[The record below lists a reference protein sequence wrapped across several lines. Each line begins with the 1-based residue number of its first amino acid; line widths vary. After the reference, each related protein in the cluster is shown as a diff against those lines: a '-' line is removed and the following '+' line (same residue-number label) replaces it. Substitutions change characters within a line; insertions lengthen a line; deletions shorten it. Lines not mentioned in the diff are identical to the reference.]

1 VVVGVAIAFVAAFGG
16 GGFGIGRRRSPLSG
30 FGASLRWRCCARL
43 LQPLQPHLWLS
54 LDVCETGTLTG
65 AVVGGL
71 VLRPG
76 SERCGDS
83 LDTGGRIS
91 GIASIG
97 ARPRRTVLSVG
108 FERE

>member
-1 VVVGVAIAFVAAFGG
+1 VVVGVAFAFAAAFGG
-16 GGFGIGRRRSPLSG
+16 GGFGIGRSRGPLSG

-43 LQPLQPHLWLS
+43 QRLLQPHLWLS
-54 LDVCETGTLTG
+54 LDVYETGTLTG

-71 VLRPG
+71 ALRPG